1 MINHHKCLY
10 LGFYLADG
18 SLTAWYTSVEKNR
31 PHIMQDFA
39 AFLSAFKEHFEES
52 DRYATALAKLRKLKQ
67 APGSTANCALRF
79 RELAWELDLADQLW
93 KPQGLVL

>member
-39 AFLSAFKEHFEES
+39 AFLSAFKEHFEDS
-52 DRYATALAKLRKLKQ
+52 DRYATALTKLQKLKQ
-67 APGSTANCALRF
+67 APGSAAADDAPQPPLGPAPLVCAAFPRRAL
-79 RELAWELDLADQLW
+79 
-93 KPQGLVL
+93 